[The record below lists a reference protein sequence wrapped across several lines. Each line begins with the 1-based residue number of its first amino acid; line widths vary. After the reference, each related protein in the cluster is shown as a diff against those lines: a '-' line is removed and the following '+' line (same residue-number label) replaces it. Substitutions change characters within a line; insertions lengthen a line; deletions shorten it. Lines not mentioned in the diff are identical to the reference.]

1 MKVYL
6 ETPLIKMGEVII
18 SSNIREATEKE
29 IKSAKRLFKKSRKCS
44 HSLVY
49 DIPYYM
55 YDDRKCYIC
64 GEGLGL
70 I

>member
-29 IKSAKRLFKKSRKCS
+29 IKSAKRLFKKSRNNE
-44 HSLVY
+44 
-49 DIPYYM
+49 DI
-55 YDDRKCYIC
+55 
-64 GEGLGL
+64 
-70 I
+70 